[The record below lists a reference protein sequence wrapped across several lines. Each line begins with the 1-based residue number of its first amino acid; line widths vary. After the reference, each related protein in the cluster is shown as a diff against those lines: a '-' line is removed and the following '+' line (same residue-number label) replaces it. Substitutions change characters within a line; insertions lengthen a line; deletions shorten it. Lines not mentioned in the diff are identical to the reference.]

1 MQIKVL
7 NISKLVDLER
17 WFYFPTSVSPADVFT
32 RVMSS
37 RKFVE
42 SELWWKG
49 PRFLT
54 CIKEIRI
61 VQETEVENKK
71 SLVEAEENQ
80 TVVLVVVEGSVS
92 IGDVIDCRRFG
103 KLSKLL
109 SVTSYV
115 YRFVNNFKACL
126 GRNCQQVV
134 GELTFEEI
142 QRSKLK

>member
-7 NISKLVDLER
+7 NISKLVDLES

-61 VQETEVENKK
+61 VQVENKK
-71 SLVEAEENQ
+71 SLAEAEEKQ
-80 TVVLVVVEGSVS
+80 TVVLVVVEGSAS

-115 YRFVNNFKACL
+115 YRFVNDFKACL

-134 GELTFEEI
+134 GELTLEEI